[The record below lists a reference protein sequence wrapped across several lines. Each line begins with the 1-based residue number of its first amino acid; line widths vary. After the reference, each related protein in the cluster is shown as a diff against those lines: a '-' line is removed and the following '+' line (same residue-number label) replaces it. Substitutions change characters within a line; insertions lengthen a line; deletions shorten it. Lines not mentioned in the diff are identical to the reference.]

1 MSIRISKYSSG
12 DANSQKIR
20 FDLLPAYACFN
31 PMMSGQGF
39 GA

>member
-12 DANSQKIR
+12 DTNKQQIR

-31 PMMSGQGF
+31 PLMSGQGF
-39 GA
+39 GV